1 MDKLLVYKDKE
12 GNIRH
17 VALDSCPIQAVQE
30 HGGKLK
36 NFLVSGG
43 APVPASP
50 ILALI
55 RCK

>member
-12 GNIRH
+12 GDIRY
-17 VALDSCPIQAVQE
+17 VDLGSCPVQAIQE
-30 HGGKLK
+30 LGSKMK
-36 NFLVSGG
+36 NFLVSNG

>member
-1 MDKLLVYKDKE
+1 MVKLLVYKDKD
-12 GNIRH
+12 GLIRR
-17 VALDSCPIQAVQE
+17 VELNTCPVQAIYDL
-30 HGGKLK
+30 GSNMK
-36 NFLVSGG
+36 NFLVSNG